1 MNSLQAPPSPWLQ
14 KIAIDFSCLFHE
26 TSTTMLAGEGGGG
39 ERTRERER
47 SVGDKKRA
55 KGRCRRRGQGW
66 KHAWKGETTEEERET
81 GTDTEWKKNEW
92 REREKERR
100 AREREQGGGC
110 GFPSWLLLI
119 FCKPQSASAISIHF
133 LHLSL
138 PFSSL
143 PPPLHSA
150 QTPSLHILLLLTLS
164 ITSSPSLPAT
174 DLFPYLPACLPPIYS
189 WSFIVRHPH
198 FLFLPYRT
206 ISIHDLHQPLSYR
219 LSLFNYIFPFHVQ
232 MEKHRRE
239 WVNRNDRWK
248 DRW

>member
-26 TSTTMLAGEGGGG
+26 TSTTMLAGEGEGG

-100 AREREQGGGC
+100 ARERDQGGGC

-143 PPPLHSA
+143 PPPPALSSD
-150 QTPSLHILLLLTLS
+150 TLLTHPPPPHTLHHFITIPPSHRSISLS
-164 ITSSPSLPAT
+164 AGLSPSH
-174 DLFPYLPACLPPIYS
+174 I
-189 WSFIVRHPH
+189 
-198 FLFLPYRT
+198 FLKLYRT
-206 ISIHDLHQPLSYR
+206 APT
-219 LSLFNYIFPFHVQ
+219 FPFLALSHHLYPWSPSASLLPSIFVQ
-232 MEKHRRE
+232 LHLPVSCPNGKTQERVGEQK
-239 WVNRNDRWK
+239 W
-248 DRW
+248 